1 MLATAAVLGA
11 VLLVV
16 VRAPERQLPREAIRG
31 QRVFRVGTHGVE
43 QIVVTLEGRRF
54 AARRTGSTW
63 AIDGHP
69 ANAGTADALDDLV
82 DTLVRLRAVDV
93 FRPADGASFGLDA
106 PQATIELV
114 GPHATRRLLL
124 GAPNSIGS
132 AFYAQRPG
140 DPRVLQVGAGILSE
154 LERVFYHRDREAG
167 DGAAQPPEMG

>member
-63 AIDGHP
+63 EIDGHP

-82 DTLVRLRAVDV
+82 DTLAGLRAVDV
-93 FRPADGASFGLDA
+93 FRSRDPATYGLGR
-106 PQATIELV
+106 PRATIEV
-114 GPHATRRLLL
+114 TTGRRRRRLVL
-124 GAPNSIGS
+124 GETNAAGS
-132 AFYAQRPG
+132 AYYGRRDG
-140 DPRVLQVGAGILSE
+140 DPRIMQVGALVVSE
-154 LERVFYHRDREAG
+154 IQRVFYTRDG
-167 DGAAQPPEMG
+167 PGA